1 VLNIKQAKISFVQK
15 RQRFQQARA
24 YRNIHSRFQ
33 EFTMVPEVTYL
44 SNLEL
49 AERVRD
55 VPGCVAECGVWRGG
69 MIAGIASVLGP
80 SRNYLLF
87 DSFQGLPPAQAVDG
101 ESAIEWQK
109 NTTSPEYHNNC
120 AARAHYAETA
130 MELAEINSYEIV
142 SGWFHETL
150 PRFSW
155 QEPVALLRLDSD
167 WYESTIACLECI
179 FQQVTP
185 GGLVLVDDYY
195 TWNGCS
201 HAVHTFLAQRA
212 ATERIR
218 EFNGVCYMIK
228 G

>member
-1 VLNIKQAKISFVQK
+1 
-15 RQRFQQARA
+15 
-24 YRNIHSRFQ
+24 
-33 EFTMVPEVTYL
+33 MVPEVTYL

-69 MIAGIASVLGP
+69 MIAGIASILGP
-80 SRNYLLF
+80 SRKYLLF
-87 DSFQGLPPAQAVDG
+87 DSFQGLPPAQAIDSK
-101 ESAIEWQK
+101 SAIDWQM
-109 NTTSPEYHNNC
+109 NTTSPGYHDNC

-130 MELAEINSYEIV
+130 MKLAEINSYEIV
-142 SGWFHETL
+142 SGWFNETL

-179 FQQVTP
+179 FQKVTP

-201 HAVHTFLAQRA
+201 RAVHTFLAQRA
-212 ATERIR
+212 TAERIR
-218 EFNGVCYMIK
+218 EFNGVCYIIK
-228 G
+228 E